1 MKSTCD
7 DRPGIVF
14 VALLMALMAAT
25 GLAGCSKN
33 PVKEA
38 RPPRPPVPVLVAR
51 AEVRDVPVEIRAVG
65 NIQAYASVA
74 VRSQITGPIM
84 QVHFEEGR
92 EVAAGDRLFTIDP
105 RPFEAALNQAQAN
118 VRRDEAQFLSARLGF
133 QRTSN
138 LFQSK
143 IASQQDYD
151 AAEAVFASAEA
162 TVVADRA
169 AVSNVQVSLGYTEI
183 RAPMAG
189 RTGDLKVKAGNV
201 VKAPDDV
208 LVNLTQTQPIYAV
221 FSVPEQ
227 NLPAIQQCRQSG
239 PLSVTAF
246 IPGEKTGRRGEL
258 TFVNNVVDTTTGTIS
273 LKATFANEDKVLW
286 PGQFIQATLTLSNLV
301 QATVVPTQA
310 VQTGQSGEY
319 VFVAKPDDTVEMR
332 SVATSLTRDGM
343 TVILSGVQ
351 PAEIVVTDGQ
361 LRLTPG
367 AKISIKPAEVLT
379 GSTNAAANPGKN

>member
-1 MKSTCD
+1 MKSTRD
-7 DRPGIVF
+7 DRPTIAF
-14 VALLMALMAAT
+14 VAPLMALMAAM

-33 PVKEA
+33 PVAEA
-38 RPPRPPVPVLVAR
+38 RPQRPPVPVLVAR

-105 RPFEAALNQAQAN
+105 RPLEAALNQAQAN

-169 AVSNVQVSLGYTEI
+169 AVSNAQVSLGYTEI

>member
-1 MKSTCD
+1 MKSTRD
-7 DRPGIVF
+7 DRQTLAF
-14 VALLMALMAAT
+14 VAPLMALMAAT
-25 GLAGCSKN
+25 GLVGCSKN
-33 PVKEA
+33 PVAEA

-105 RPFEAALNQAQAN
+105 RPLEAALNQAQAN

-169 AVSNVQVSLGYTEI
+169 AVSNAQVSLGYTEI

-239 PLSVTAF
+239 PLAVMVF

-286 PGQFIQATLTLSNLV
+286 PGQFIQTTLTLSNLV
-301 QATVVPTQA
+301 QATVVPVQA
-310 VQTGQSGEY
+310 VQTGQNGEF
-319 VFVAKPDDTVEMR
+319 VFVAKSDDTVEMR

-351 PAEIVVTDGQ
+351 PAENVVTDGQ

-379 GSTNAAANPGKN
+379 GSTNAVANPGKN

>member
-169 AVSNVQVSLGYTEI
+169 AVSNAQVSLGYTEI

-239 PLSVTAF
+239 PLSVMAF
-246 IPGEKTGRRGEL
+246 IPGENAGRRGEL
-258 TFVNNVVDTTTGTIS
+258 TFVNNVVDMTTGTIS
-273 LKATFANEDKVLW
+273 LKATFANEDKALW

-310 VQTGQSGEY
+310 VQTGQNGEF

-343 TVILSGVQ
+343 TVILGGVQ